1 MERPLV
7 PVNLLLNT
15 NPRFFLTMF
24 KKLISYSFGIL
35 IFIASSACAG
45 NDSTSTGNIF
55 APTEQQKITYQT
67 SLQFVSA
74 YHYSRPQIND
84 EFSEKA
90 LANYIEMLDPSK
102 VYFLQEDINRFN
114 AYKDKLDDGILT
126 GDVQPAFDIF
136 NVYQKRML
144 DRIDYAL
151 TLLKRPF
158 DFTQNDSFQL
168 NRDDKNVGYA
178 ANFTE
183 YDKLWQQKVKYEYL
197 LTKAGKPDSADKYI
211 GDVRKRYEN
220 LLKFANKSKGDD
232 VFQLFM
238 NAILEVTDPHTNYFS
253 PRSAE
258 DFNQTMSL
266 SLEGIGAQL
275 QVENEYIK
283 IKEIIKGGPAD
294 KSKKLFAGDK
304 IIGVAQGKDSDIV
317 NIVDWRIDD
326 AVSLIRG
333 KKGTPVRLKIIPA
346 DEPNTTRIVDLV
358 REKIVLED
366 QSAKSSV
373 KEINSNGKKMKIGVV
388 TIPNFYLDFAAASR
402 GDKDYKSTTRD
413 VKKLIADLKKQK
425 IDGLIIDLRYNGG
438 GSLQEAIELTGLFIK
453 TGPVVQVRHSDGSVK
468 VEKDFDPEIFYDGP
482 LTVMV
487 NRFSASASEIFA
499 AAVQDYHRGIIV
511 GERTYGK
518 GTVQQLA
525 DLNDVIAYNGKKL
538 GQVKLTIAK
547 FYRVNGG
554 STQHK
559 GVTPDILFK
568 GIYDDDEY
576 GEDGSPYAL
585 PWDQIPA
592 ANIEM
597 GKLTDANLVELKT
610 KHDNRITKEPEYK
623 YLMEDITLLDEL
635 RNQKYISLNEASYKR
650 KLENDAEL
658 KKKRE
663 EARKSDR
670 KQQKDKP
677 DLILEESE
685 QVIIDLL
692 TIK

>member
-1 MERPLV
+1 M
-7 PVNLLLNT
+7 LNRT
-15 NPRFFLTMF
+15 L
-24 KKLISYSFGIL
+24 SYSLSLF
-35 IFIASSACAG
+35 IFVLSSACSVHDSTAAG
-45 NDSTSTGNIF
+45 NPF

-67 SLQFVSA
+67 ALQFVSA
-74 YHYSRPQIND
+74 YHYSRPQIDDN
-84 EFSEKA
+84 FSEKA
-90 LANYIEMLDPSK
+90 LTSYIETLDPAK
-102 VYFLQEDINRFN
+102 VYFLQEDIKRFDE
-114 AYKDKLDDGILT
+114 YKHKLDDGILT

-136 NVYQKRML
+136 NTYQKRLL

-168 NRDDKNVGYA
+168 NRDEKTVGYVSSYSD
-178 ANFTE
+178 

-197 LTKAGKPDSADKYI
+197 LSRGGKPDTAEKYL

-220 LLKFANKSKGDD
+220 LLKFANKTKGDD
-232 VFQLFM
+232 VFQIYM
-238 NAILEVTDPHTNYFS
+238 NAILEIADPHTNYFS

-283 IKEIIKGGPAD
+283 IREIIKGGPAD

-317 NIVDWRIDD
+317 SIVDWRIDD
-326 AVSLIRG
+326 AVALIRG

-346 DEPNTTRIVDLV
+346 SEPNTTKIIDLV
-358 REKIVLED
+358 RDKIVLEE

-373 KEINSNGKKMKIGVV
+373 KEITRDGKKLKIGVV
-388 TIPNFYLDFAAASR
+388 TIPTFYLDFAAAAR
-402 GDKDYKSTTRD
+402 GDANYKSTTRD
-413 VKKLIADLKKQK
+413 VKKLIAGLKSEKVNG
-425 IDGLIIDLRYNGG
+425 IIIDLRNNGG

-468 VEKDFDPEIFYDGP
+468 VEQDYDPEVYYDGP
-482 LTVMV
+482 LSVMV

-499 AAVQDYHRGIIV
+499 AAIQDYHRGIVI

-518 GTVQQLA
+518 GTVQQMA
-525 DLNDVIAYNGKKL
+525 DLNEIISYNDQKL

-559 GVTPDILFK
+559 GVTPDILFP
-568 GIYDDDEY
+568 GIYDADEF
-576 GEDGSPYAL
+576 GEDASPYAL

-592 ANIEM
+592 ASIQS
-597 GKLTDANLVELKT
+597 GKISDGDISALRAS
-610 KHDNRITKEPEYK
+610 HDKRMAKEPEFT
-623 YLMEDITLLDEL
+623 YLMEDIATLKEL
-635 RNQKYISLNEASYKR
+635 KAEQYISLNEANYK
-650 KLENDAEL
+650 KELDQESEL

-663 EARKSDR
+663 EARKNDR
-670 KQQKDKP
+670 KQQKDRP

-685 QVIIDLL
+685 QIIVDLL
-692 TIK
+692 NTK